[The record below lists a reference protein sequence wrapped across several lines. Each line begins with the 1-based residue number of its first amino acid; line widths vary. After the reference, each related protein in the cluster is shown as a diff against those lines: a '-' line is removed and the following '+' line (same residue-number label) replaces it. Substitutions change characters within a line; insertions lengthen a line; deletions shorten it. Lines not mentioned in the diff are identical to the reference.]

1 MIQYVYRL
9 QSMTGYDKTVALIPV
24 LYNTHL
30 LLFYT

>member
-1 MIQYVYRL
+1 MIQYFYGL
-9 QSMTGYDKTVALIPV
+9 QSMTGYDKMMAIIPV